1 MDKTK
6 KKSVKRYILWG
17 VLALAVL
24 WLALMPLMARQQ
36 QTEDGP
42 QASILSA
49 NATVSSIQS
58 AIHGG
63 GTLEAGEPEDITIPK
78 DVKITEFL
86 VKNGDMVSEGDAL
99 AAVDKV
105 SVMTAITEIRDSMS
119 TVEKQM
125 ESYSNEKA
133 ATEVSAAAGGR
144 VKLVYAREGDRVE
157 SVMLEHGAL
166 AVLSLDSKLCVR
178 LTAGSDL
185 ATGDTVT
192 VTLADGKE
200 VTGRVESNLSGE
212 LVVTIADKGYAV
224 GQTVSVAGVGTGELE
239 IHSPWKATAFA
250 GTVSTVYAQPEQTL
264 NSGAAL
270 FTLKDTDYTAQRE
283 ILAKTHREY
292 EELLQKLFKMYE
304 TGVISAPCDGMV
316 SGIDKDSTHLLAAQ
330 AEEIAAQPLTAGE
343 GQFQL
348 VLLSD
353 ITPLSESP
361 VGTGGCT
368 GNTDCLLP
376 GTDPNHKQDCPRKC
390 TKTDG
395 CTAASH
401 FTDCIHACTR
411 AENPEDCPATGAH
424 YSDCIKACTSAGKG
438 ETCPAI
444 KYHYKS
450 CIESCTE
457 SDGTKEC
464 PATGAHKQGCINS
477 CIRADVAGACKA
489 GHHYSDCIE
498 SCIVSTDKDTPCPAT
513 KHKAGCYFS
522 KMTYMAV
529 AAKVYAAGD
538 TLTIAYDNSGAK
550 EVFRTAAG
558 WVYADGS
565 GPNETT
571 MVNKQEGVTWGAG
584 KGFSQGDIILY
595 VYGYKDGQEAW
606 KDVVLYRKGTP
617 SMQMPSFN
625 MPSFSFNFS
634 MPSMGGGTSSQTQL
648 YDLNG
653 DTLMTVTPQDT
664 MTLTVSVDESDI
676 SSVKTGM
683 TAEIT
688 VNALPDEVFEG
699 EITKVAMSGSG
710 NGGSSKFAVEIT
722 LPRQSDMLSGM
733 SASAVISL
741 YEKMDVLTLPAAALS
756 EDGAKTIVY
765 TALDQKTGE
774 PANPV
779 EVTTGLS
786 DGETVEI
793 LSGLQS
799 GDSVYYYY
807 YDTLEESDAVETDR
821 LQMR

>member
-185 ATGDTVT
+185 ATGETVT

-239 IHSPWKATAFA
+239 IHSPWNATAFA

-348 VLLSD
+348 VLLSGD
-353 ITPLSESP
+353 VICTVNDDCPLENGDPNHNPACPHACNKSDNCP
-361 VGTGGCT
+361 ATTAHFDGCPHKCTMQVGCEAKYHQEGCPEQCT
-368 GNTDCLLP
+368 GNNSCQVTEPSKHLDY
-376 GTDPNHKQDCPRKC
+376 CPRRCTNAKGCQAIHHKDGCPEKC
-390 TKTDG
+390 TKNENCQASIDNHLPSCPKYCSCSETCTAIEHRDG
-395 CTAASH
+395 CPKIVVKEYRGVVGIVTRVEPTGNVIYLAVNSADFGTVTYTNKWDFGTLNVHNPSGAVPSDTPYTVGDASAY
-401 FTDCIHACTR
+401 TQGDVVVIAY
-411 AENPEDCPATGAH
+411 AD
-424 YSDCIKACTSAGKG
+424 
-438 ETCPAI
+438 
-444 KYHYKS
+444 
-450 CIESCTE
+450 
-457 SDGTKEC
+457 DGTYQIVK
-464 PATGAHKQGCINS
+464 TGN
-477 CIRADVAGACKA
+477 KA
-489 GHHYSDCIE
+489 A
-498 SCIVSTDKDTPCPAT
+498 VSGGGMGNLD
-513 KHKAGCYFS
+513 
-522 KMTYMAV
+522 
-529 AAKVYAAGD
+529 
-538 TLTIAYDNSGAK
+538 LSGLM
-550 EVFRTAAG
+550 G
-558 WVYADGS
+558 G
-565 GPNETT
+565 
-571 MVNKQEGVTWGAG
+571 
-584 KGFSQGDIILY
+584 
-595 VYGYKDGQEAW
+595 
-606 KDVVLYRKGTP
+606 
-617 SMQMPSFN
+617 

>member
-49 NATVSSIQS
+49 NATVSSIRT

-63 GTLEAGEPEDITIPK
+63 GTLEAGDPENISIPA
-78 DVKITEFL
+78 DVKIEEFL
-86 VKNGDMVSEGDAL
+86 VKNGDFVREGDPL

-185 ATGDTVT
+185 ATGETVT

-250 GTVSTVYAQPEQTL
+250 GTVSIVYAQPEQTL

-283 ILAKTHREY
+283 ILAETHREY

-304 TGVISAPCDGMV
+304 TGVISALCDGMV
-316 SGIDKDSTHLLAAQ
+316 SGIDKNSAHLLAAQ
-330 AEEIAAQPLTAGE
+330 EEEIDAQPLTAGE
-343 GQFQL
+343 GEFRL

-353 ITPLSESP
+353 ITPLTEGGEMGNSR
-361 VGTGGCT
+361 TGDTTCT
-368 GNTDCLLP
+368 GQADCTADTHEENCLSLCTSADEH
-376 GTDPNHKQDCPRKC
+376 GKCAAKNHK
-390 TKTDG
+390 
-395 CTAASH
+395 
-401 FTDCIHACTR
+401 
-411 AENPEDCPATGAH
+411 
-424 YSDCIKACTSAGKG
+424 SDCIEACSHATEEGKC
-438 ETCPAI
+438 TAS
-444 KYHYKS
+444 KHY
-450 CIESCTE
+450 
-457 SDGTKEC
+457 
-464 PATGAHKQGCINS
+464 P
-477 CIRADVAGACKA
+477 
-489 GHHYSDCIE
+489 DCIE
-498 SCIVSTDKDTPCPAT
+498 SCQPDMGDACPATGKHKKACIKGCIHANAGGDCPSSTHYEDCIEKCTHSQSINNPCPAS
-513 KHKAGCYFS
+513 KHAADCYYADMSYKARVAKVVAVGDELVLMWDASGRQYDVLKSGSNWVLADGQTFDEKLLISRDGPTLPNTGNYKAGEIVFYVTGYRLEEAVWQS
-522 KMTYMAV
+522 VVTYRSA
-529 AAKVYAAGD
+529 
-538 TLTIAYDNSGAK
+538 
-550 EVFRTAAG
+550 
-558 WVYADGS
+558 
-565 GPNETT
+565 P
-571 MVNKQEGVTWGAG
+571 
-584 KGFSQGDIILY
+584 
-595 VYGYKDGQEAW
+595 
-606 KDVVLYRKGTP
+606 TP
-617 SMQMPSFN
+617 TMPSTNFN
-625 MPSFSFNFS
+625 FNFS

-722 LPRQSDMLSGM
+722 LPRQSEMLAGM
-733 SASAVISL
+733 SASAVIAL

-765 TALDQKTGE
+765 TALDKKTGE

-793 LSGLQS
+793 LSGLSS
-799 GDSVYYYY
+799 GDCVYYAY

>member
-185 ATGDTVT
+185 ATGETVT
-192 VTLADGKE
+192 VTLADGKK

-239 IHSPWKATAFA
+239 IHSPWNATAFA

-343 GQFQL
+343 GEFRL
-348 VLLSD
+348 VLLSGD
-353 ITPLSESP
+353 VICTVNDDCPLENGDPNHNPACPHACNKSDNCP
-361 VGTGGCT
+361 ATTAHFDGCPHKCTMQVGCEAKYHQEGCPEQCT
-368 GNTDCLLP
+368 GNNSCQVTEPSKHLDY
-376 GTDPNHKQDCPRKC
+376 CPRRCTNAKGCQAIHHKDGCPEKC
-390 TKTDG
+390 TKNENCQASIDNHLPSCPKYCSCSETCTAIEHRDG
-395 CTAASH
+395 CPKIVVKEYRGVVGIVTRVEPTGNVIYLAVNSADFGTVTYTNKWDFGTLNVHNPSGAVPSDTPYTVGDASAY
-401 FTDCIHACTR
+401 TQGDVVVIAY
-411 AENPEDCPATGAH
+411 AD
-424 YSDCIKACTSAGKG
+424 
-438 ETCPAI
+438 
-444 KYHYKS
+444 
-450 CIESCTE
+450 
-457 SDGTKEC
+457 DGTYQIVK
-464 PATGAHKQGCINS
+464 TGN
-477 CIRADVAGACKA
+477 KA
-489 GHHYSDCIE
+489 A
-498 SCIVSTDKDTPCPAT
+498 VSGGGMGNLD
-513 KHKAGCYFS
+513 
-522 KMTYMAV
+522 
-529 AAKVYAAGD
+529 
-538 TLTIAYDNSGAK
+538 LSGLM
-550 EVFRTAAG
+550 G
-558 WVYADGS
+558 G
-565 GPNETT
+565 
-571 MVNKQEGVTWGAG
+571 
-584 KGFSQGDIILY
+584 
-595 VYGYKDGQEAW
+595 
-606 KDVVLYRKGTP
+606 
-617 SMQMPSFN
+617 

>member
-99 AAVDKV
+99 AAVDKI
-105 SVMTAITEIRDSMS
+105 SVMTAITKIRDSMS

-185 ATGDTVT
+185 ATGETVT

-239 IHSPWKATAFA
+239 IHSPWNATAFA

-343 GQFQL
+343 GEFRL
-348 VLLSD
+348 VLLSGD
-353 ITPLSESP
+353 VICTVNDDCPLENGDPNHNPACPHACNKSDNCP
-361 VGTGGCT
+361 ATTAHFDGCPHKCTMQVGCEAKYHQEGCPEQCT
-368 GNTDCLLP
+368 GNNSCQVTEPSKHLDY
-376 GTDPNHKQDCPRKC
+376 CPRRCTNAKGCQAIHHKDGCPEKC
-390 TKTDG
+390 TKNENCQASIDNHLPSCPKYCSCSETCTAIEHRDG
-395 CTAASH
+395 CPKIVVKEYRGVVGIVTRVEPTGNVIYLAVNSADFGTVTYTNKWDFGTLNVHNPSGAVPSDTPYTVGDASAY
-401 FTDCIHACTR
+401 TQGDVVVIAY
-411 AENPEDCPATGAH
+411 AD
-424 YSDCIKACTSAGKG
+424 
-438 ETCPAI
+438 
-444 KYHYKS
+444 
-450 CIESCTE
+450 
-457 SDGTKEC
+457 DGTYQIVK
-464 PATGAHKQGCINS
+464 TGN
-477 CIRADVAGACKA
+477 KA
-489 GHHYSDCIE
+489 A
-498 SCIVSTDKDTPCPAT
+498 VSGGGMGNLD
-513 KHKAGCYFS
+513 
-522 KMTYMAV
+522 
-529 AAKVYAAGD
+529 
-538 TLTIAYDNSGAK
+538 LSGLM
-550 EVFRTAAG
+550 G
-558 WVYADGS
+558 G
-565 GPNETT
+565 
-571 MVNKQEGVTWGAG
+571 
-584 KGFSQGDIILY
+584 
-595 VYGYKDGQEAW
+595 
-606 KDVVLYRKGTP
+606 
-617 SMQMPSFN
+617 

>member
-144 VKLVYAREGDRVE
+144 VKLVYARVGDRVE

-178 LTAGSDL
+178 LTASSDL
-185 ATGDTVT
+185 ATGETVT

-212 LVVTIADKGYAV
+212 LVVTIADKGYEV

-239 IHSPWKATAFA
+239 IHSPWNATAFA

-283 ILAKTHREY
+283 ILAETHREY

-316 SGIDKDSTHLLAAQ
+316 SGIDRDSTHLLAAQ
-330 AEEIAAQPLTAGE
+330 EEELTAQPLTAGE

-348 VLLSD
+348 VLLSEV
-353 ITPLSESP
+353 IFQEAEGESCT
-361 VGTGGCT
+361 VGVDCT
-368 GNTDCLLP
+368 LP
-376 GTDPNHKQDCPRKC
+376 DGDERHDVKCP
-390 TKTDG
+390 
-395 CTAASH
+395 
-401 FTDCIHACTR
+401 HACCHSDGTIECR
-411 AENPEDCPATGAH
+411 AENHYPDCIKSCKHGDKDEDCPATKNH
-424 YSDCIKACTSAGKG
+424 YKDCIKACKKSTVEG
-438 ETCPAI
+438 ECKATKHYPNCIEACISTDGCKDCPATVH
-444 KYHYKS
+444 KRS
-450 CIESCTE
+450 CIEFCKHADFGE
-457 SDGTKEC
+457 EC
-464 PATGAHKQGCINS
+464 DAE
-477 CIRADVAGACKA
+477 
-489 GHHYSDCIE
+489 HHYADCIK
-498 SCIVSTDKDTPCPAT
+498 SCVTSPNANTPCPAT
-513 KHKAGCYFS
+513 KHNPQCFFS
-522 KMTYMAV
+522 EMTYMAV
-529 AAKVYAAGD
+529 AAKVYVAGD
-538 TLTIAYDNSGAK
+538 TLTVAYDKSGAK
-550 EVFRTAAG
+550 EVVKTADG

-565 GPNETT
+565 RPNVGN
-571 MVNKQEGVTWGAG
+571 MVNKQEGVTWGVG
-584 KGFSQGDIILY
+584 KGFSQNDIILY
-595 VYGYKDGQEAW
+595 IYGYKGGQEVW
-606 KDVVLYRKGTP
+606 KDVVLYEKGQP
-617 SMQMPSFN
+617 SMQMPSIT

-779 EVTTGLS
+779 EVTTGIS